1 MLYSYIT
8 VTVIVCS

>member
-8 VTVIVCS
+8 TLAIWI

>member
-8 VTVIVCS
+8 HTMSEK